1 MPCGCGRRR
10 FSVDADQ
17 GRFIGLGYKGM
28 MVSRFMVIIATTLLI
43 VASLSLGAV
52 AATPHA
58 SQSHYSSTDAPDH
71 DDCEDAGDQDRD
83 GHGCCQG
90 ISCTSSGVLG
100 QAAVALP
107 LALPISLPEPNATDH
122 LFGRSIAPETGPP
135 KLLA

>member
-1 MPCGCGRRR
+1 
-10 FSVDADQ
+10 
-17 GRFIGLGYKGM
+17 M
-28 MVSRFMVIIATTLLI
+28 MVVPRFMVMIATALLI
-43 VASLSLGAV
+43 VASLSLSAV
-52 AATPHA
+52 ATTPHA
-58 SQSHYSSTDAPDH
+58 SQPHYSSMDAPDH

-100 QAAVALP
+100 QAAIALP
-107 LALPISLPEPNATDH
+107 FMLSISQSRPNAADH